1 MTDPIDRGAFVIER
15 LRRFAANP
23 RDDARTA
30 HLLGLA
36 ASQIGDFDLAERFL
50 SSAIAG
56 LRSDGRLALL
66 AHMLVLRAWSAIFRG
81 NRNVA
86 IADAEEG
93 MQLAQET
100 EQPTYVSL
108 ARAAAAM
115 SAALRGDYESAE
127 ALANDAVRIA
137 RPFGILLAEV
147 QMARGTNALGAGR
160 YDDASPDV
168 RPAR

>member
-1 MTDPIDRGAFVIER
+1 MLIVAMTDPVDRGAFVIER
-15 LRRFAANP
+15 LHRYAAKSGE
-23 RDDARTA
+23 DAKTA
-30 HLLGLA
+30 RLLGLA
-36 ASQIGDFDLAERFL
+36 AIQIGDFDLAHRFL

-86 IADAEEG
+86 VADAEEG
-93 MQLAQET
+93 TRLAQET

-115 SAALRGDYESAE
+115 SAAFRGDDESAE
-127 ALANDAVRIA
+127 ALADEAERIA
-137 RPFGILLAEV
+137 RPPRHPAGWRCKW
-147 QMARGTNALGAGR
+147 RGA
-160 YDDASPDV
+160 
-168 RPAR
+168 